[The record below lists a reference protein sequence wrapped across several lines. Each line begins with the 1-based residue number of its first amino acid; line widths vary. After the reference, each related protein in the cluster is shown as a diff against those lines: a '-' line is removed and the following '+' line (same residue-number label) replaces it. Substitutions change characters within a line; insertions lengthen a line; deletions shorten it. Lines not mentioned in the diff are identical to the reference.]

1 MTEAVVLDVGSTS
14 GTGKSGGGS
23 GATRGNVAAPGG
35 HGHTYN
41 EELIPLWRAILGFD
55 RLFDEV
61 PTHPR
66 LAALD
71 GSWVDEAMVRRI
83 GIVVRANLELSD
95 RQ

>member
-1 MTEAVVLDVGSTS
+1 
-14 GTGKSGGGS
+14 
-23 GATRGNVAAPGG
+23 
-35 HGHTYN
+35 
-41 EELIPLWRAILGFD
+41 
-55 RLFDEV
+55 
-61 PTHPR
+61 

>member
-1 MTEAVVLDVGSTS
+1 LPPLPRARPPAPA
-14 GTGKSGGGS
+14 
-23 GATRGNVAAPGG
+23 GAPAPGG

-55 RLFDEV
+55 RLFDEA

-71 GSWVDEAMVRRI
+71 GEWVDEEMVERI